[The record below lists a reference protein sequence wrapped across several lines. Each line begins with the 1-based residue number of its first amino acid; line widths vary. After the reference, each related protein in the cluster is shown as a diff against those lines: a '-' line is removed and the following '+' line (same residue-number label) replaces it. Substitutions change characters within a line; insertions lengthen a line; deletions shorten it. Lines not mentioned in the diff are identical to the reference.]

1 MIYYETKFGNQKTS
15 GEIEAIDL
23 LELRDGEEITLTI
36 DLEEIVEYHVIDAE
50 GNVVREGSCPRRIVE
65 AQAGDGEKVVSGR
78 APEQAAE
85 DSHISYATKRKQSYP
100 SFADQLDMIFHEGI
114 DVWRE
119 RIQSVKDAY
128 PKGST
133 YPSTEISKD

>member
-1 MIYYETKFGNQKTS
+1 MIYYETKFGNQRTS

-23 LELRDGEEITLTI
+23 LELREGEEITLII
-36 DLEEIVEYHVIDAE
+36 DLEEIVEYHVLDAE

-78 APEQAAE
+78 APEQTA
-85 DSHISYATKRKQSYP
+85 DDGHISYATKRMQNYP